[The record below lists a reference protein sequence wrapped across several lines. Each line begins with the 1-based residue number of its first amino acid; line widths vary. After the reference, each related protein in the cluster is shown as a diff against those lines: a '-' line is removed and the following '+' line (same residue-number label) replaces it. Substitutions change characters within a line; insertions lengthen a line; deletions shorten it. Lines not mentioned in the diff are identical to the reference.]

1 MFETKPVIFKC
12 RLSSKNLKTNITW
25 YKDQQRIRDH
35 KNFKI
40 SNFRW
45 GSRLKIR
52 RARVGDAGV
61 YRCEVEGP
69 GGMVTAQAQLKIN
82 KLDPPE
88 RTQTTTSKVLIFFS
102 RQCLNRLIY
111 YEIDVGF
118 RRNSLNK
125 SI

>member
-40 SNFRW
+40 SIFRW

-52 RARVGDAGV
+52 KARAVDAGV

-69 GGMVTAQAQLKIN
+69 GGTVTAQAQLKIN
-82 KLDPPE
+82 KLNPPVE
-88 RTQTTTSKVLIFFS
+88 RTRTTTSKVLFFAS
-102 RQCLNRLIY
+102 
-111 YEIDVGF
+111 DSV
-118 RRNSLNK
+118 
-125 SI
+125 